1 MTSIN
6 PRSTKLINR
15 EDVNEMIENA
25 ISTKTGVQLQFKQFL
40 VGSFW
45 GIFIMFVSYG
55 SIYKNTNQ
63 TKLILKELI
72 ILCIE

>member
-63 TKLILKELI
+63 TKLILKKTNYSLY
-72 ILCIE
+72 